1 MPPATTAAPGKAY
14 RTRRSV
20 GATSPSAPATPANGS
35 RYSLRRA
42 SMATNGGNGA
52 AAATKKEK
60 AAPAAPSKP
69 KPPSK
74 WGVLFFLPN
83 IIGESLTNDVPLG
96 LASTPTIPSCD

>member
-1 MPPATTAAPGKAY
+1 MAPSTTAAPGKTY

-20 GATSPSAPATPANGS
+20 GATSPSAAAPAANGS

-52 AAATKKEK
+52 AAATKK

-74 WGVLFFLPN
+74 WGVLFYLPN
-83 IIGESLTNDVPLG
+83 IIGKGSTVG
-96 LASTPTIPSCD
+96 FSVASTPTILL